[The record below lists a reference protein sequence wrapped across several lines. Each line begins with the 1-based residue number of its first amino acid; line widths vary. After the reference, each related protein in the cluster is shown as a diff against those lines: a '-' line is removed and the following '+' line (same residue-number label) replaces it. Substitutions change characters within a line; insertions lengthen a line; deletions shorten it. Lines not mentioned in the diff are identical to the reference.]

1 MKHAIMPVDYN
12 IRIMIHGTPEETKGL
27 VGPLGHM
34 TMKAPGEVFDRILR
48 YYVIELCSQPD

>member
-1 MKHAIMPVDYN
+1 MPVDYN

-34 TMKAPGEVFDRILR
+34 TMITFSEVCDDILR

>member
-1 MKHAIMPVDYN
+1 MGLQKK
-12 IRIMIHGTPEETKGL
+12 TKGL

-34 TMKAPGEVFDRILR
+34 TMKVHSEVFDRILR

>member
-1 MKHAIMPVDYN
+1 MKHASMPVDYN

-34 TMKAPGEVFDRILR
+34 TMITCSEVCDEILR